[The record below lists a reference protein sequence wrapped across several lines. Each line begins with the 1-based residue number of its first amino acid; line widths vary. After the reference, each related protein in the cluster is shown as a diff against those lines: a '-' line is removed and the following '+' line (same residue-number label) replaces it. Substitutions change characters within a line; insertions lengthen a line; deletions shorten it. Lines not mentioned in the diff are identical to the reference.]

1 MSINFWMR
9 TCRKICNFKAFLISE
24 VLSFQCS
31 VWEDGN
37 IGSHKSWKGCRWSF
51 HLLSGRFPISL
62 PALQLSRPR
71 PFLLLGL
78 GEKNLH
84 TLNALLFA
92 KTINLFFLPAVLI
105 PQSSFLV
112 SDYFTL
118 QWLLRLLFTPERRKF
133 LRFVSLPSSSATCY
147 YLVSN
152 DSLGSGPSVVLP
164 PNHHLVFSYEISST
178 KPGCNVL
185 SV

>member
-37 IGSHKSWKGCRWSF
+37 IGSHKSWKDSRWSF
-51 HLLSGRFPISL
+51 HLLSGPFPICL

-71 PFLLLGL
+71 PFFLLGL
-78 GEKNLH
+78 GEKNFYK
-84 TLNALLFA
+84 LNALLFA
-92 KTINLFFLPAVLI
+92 KTINLFFLPAVLT

-118 QWLLRLLFTPERRKF
+118 QWLLRFTFHSRRNKILEICFPTFIFCNLLLSCLYWF
-133 LRFVSLPSSSATCY
+133 SGQWSI
-147 YLVSN
+147 
-152 DSLGSGPSVVLP
+152 SGPA
-164 PNHHLVFSYEISST
+164 T
-178 KPGCNVL
+178 KPPPRV
-185 SV
+185 